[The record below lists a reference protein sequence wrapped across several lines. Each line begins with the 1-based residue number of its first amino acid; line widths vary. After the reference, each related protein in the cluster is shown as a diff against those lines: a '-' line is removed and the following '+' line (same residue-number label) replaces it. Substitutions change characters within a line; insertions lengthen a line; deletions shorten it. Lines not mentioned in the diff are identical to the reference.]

1 MSIDQIPS
9 LRVLGV
15 SVHLA
20 RMDQVLNLM
29 DEWVEKRAS
38 CKYIVATGMHGV
50 MEARRN
56 PYFKSVIDSAGLF
69 VPDGFSLVAVAR
81 LRGVKIRK
89 RVSGPDLMWEA
100 CKHAAE
106 VGHSVFFYGDSEETL
121 GALSAKLKGCFP
133 SLKIAGAHSPPFRP
147 LTEEED
153 AEELAMIN
161 ASGADILW
169 VGLGLPKQEQWMYE
183 HRDRLKVPVAVGVG
197 AAFKFLSGRMKRA
210 PSWIGDNGFE
220 WLWRLAL
227 EPMRVWRRV
236 FIDGPHFVLCIV
248 KEGLDS
254 MGSPKPK

>member
-1 MSIDQIPS
+1 
-9 LRVLGV
+9 
-15 SVHLA
+15 
-20 RMDQVLNLM
+20 MDQVLNLM

-50 MEARRN
+50 MEARRS

-254 MGSPKPK
+254 IGSSKPK